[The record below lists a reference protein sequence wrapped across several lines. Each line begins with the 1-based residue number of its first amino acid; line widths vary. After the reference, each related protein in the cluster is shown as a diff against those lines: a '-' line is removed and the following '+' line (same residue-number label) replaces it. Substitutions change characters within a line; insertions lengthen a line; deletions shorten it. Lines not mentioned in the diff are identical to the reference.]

1 MGWVSSE
8 PCSHSVT
15 LKDSDLHR
23 LFVPLRCLLSDPQ
36 WDPVIMWHRSS
47 AVASIWVIGMLHPV
61 FYLGTGLKKVANLPL
76 LKATWTHSV
85 FHWYNYLATIFF
97 PSIGLEV
104 IITHIEALTKFSQQ
118 VLNGSWQ
125 NLSFLST
132 ESNEKSNHLKQ
143 DGLDIITA
151 LQGNACDIIQRV
163 VFLYLRSLLVYHFI
177 KSHEDTMALVS
188 WCQA

>member
-1 MGWVSSE
+1 
-8 PCSHSVT
+8 
-15 LKDSDLHR
+15 
-23 LFVPLRCLLSDPQ
+23 
-36 WDPVIMWHRSS
+36 
-47 AVASIWVIGMLHPV
+47 MLHPV
-61 FYLGTGLKKVANLPL
+61 FYLGTGLKKVASLPL
-76 LKATWTHSV
+76 LKATRTHSV
-85 FHWYNYLATIFF
+85 FHWYNYLATIFS

-104 IITHIEALTKFSQQ
+104 IITHIGALTKFSQQ

-132 ESNEKSNHLKQ
+132 EANEQSNHLKQ

-188 WCQA
+188 

>member
-15 LKDSDLHR
+15 LKDSDL
-23 LFVPLRCLLSDPQ
+23 LGTDCTTQVFTGWPPVGLSGC
-36 WDPVIMWHRSS
+36 
-47 AVASIWVIGMLHPV
+47 VAQIFSCG
-61 FYLGTGLKKVANLPL
+61 FYLGHRAAAPWVLPGQRVKKSCQPSSSQGHMD
-76 LKATWTHSV
+76 TFC
-85 FHWYNYLATIFF
+85 FHWYNYLATVFL

-125 NLSFLST
+125 NLSFLDT

-143 DGLDIITA
+143 DGLDFITA
-151 LQGNACDIIQRV
+151 LQGNLPVTLPRV
-163 VFLYLRSLLVYHFI
+163 LCVCTWWVY
-177 KSHEDTMALVS
+177 
-188 WCQA
+188 